1 MPTALFVAIALASS
15 ATVSANSAQ
24 QGDESF
30 IPLTSDEIL
39 NSRPADFRE
48 AGRESMSVDE
58 ILNSRPADFREAGR
72 PLGRLPKDPRASA
85 KAIKAEGILAVT
97 GGVGLLSQNFSGP
110 ADISDVLASHTQDK
124 AVTRYNDSIGFVDRL
139 AAAARNTLTY
149 RMITNVDNQR
159 PDSEADFQNF
169 YVENRIQIEGFAL
182 NDAEVDL
189 LRTATSR
196 AGLAQIKQ
204 RIAIERFNNEIIV
217 SGGSRWPWSNILDVL
232 VLGLF
237 LLLARRIIAFKPS
250 ALPARIV
257 VQKPEF

>member
-39 NSRPADFRE
+39 HSRPADFRE

-72 PLGRLPKDPRASA
+72 PLGRLPRDPTVTPNAL
-85 KAIKAEGILAVT
+85 KAQGILAVT
-97 GGVGLLSQNFSGP
+97 GGTGVPSQNFSGE
-110 ADISDVLASHTQDK
+110 ADISS
-124 AVTRYNDSIGFVDRL
+124 VTIPQARDQAAQAERDSYGFLDRL
-139 AAAARNTLTY
+139 AAAASNTLTY

-159 PDSEADFQNF
+159 PDSEADFRSF
-169 YVENRIQIEGFAL
+169 YVENRIEIEGFAL
-182 NDAEVDL
+182 TDAEVDL

-196 AGLAQIKQ
+196 AGLAQIKH

-237 LLLARRIIAFKPS
+237 LILGRRIITFKPS
-250 ALPARIV
+250 ALPARVV
-257 VQKPEF
+257 VQKHEF